1 MALTINNRHYTN
13 TTSTISTYPNYSSH
27 CTSDLLVYINVI
39 LYFILIS
46 ICFQLPLPSKSSPVN
61 MSLKNQPWHDFM
73 PETSLKI
80 IKDETFDPLHP
91 ANHHSTGNKSSS
103 GKSNTENPVQKK
115 KPVIA
120 KRKFDVFY
128 FILIV

>member
-1 MALTINNRHYTN
+1 
-13 TTSTISTYPNYSSH
+13 
-27 CTSDLLVYINVI
+27 
-39 LYFILIS
+39 
-46 ICFQLPLPSKSSPVN
+46 LPLPSKSSPVN

-80 IKDETFDPLHP
+80 IKDETFDCDIIEIPCSQANDIDYRILDSSIDPLHP